1 MEISKENIMPETKFN
16 LTPELFDL
24 LGNYKLYGFNDM
36 SAMVKAALM
45 RFKEELEL
53 RNIRESAE
61 LYTEVYKESSELHEL
76 TEAAVQGWPE

>member
-1 MEISKENIMPETKFN
+1 MPETKFN
-16 LTPELFDL
+16 LTPDLFELL
-24 LGNYKLYGFNDM
+24 CNYKLYGFNDM

-61 LYTEVYKESSELHEL
+61 LYAEVYKENSELHEL
-76 TEAAVQGWPE
+76 TEAAAQGWPE

>member
-61 LYTEVYKESSELHEL
+61 LYTEVYKENNELHEL